1 MSGAG
6 TSSHTNVGHC
16 FAWRSQE
23 HPTPLRS
30 TGTAAFVVAAHAGDA
45 HAARQQQREE
55 HIRAALLP
63 YVSLTAEAPEDQP
76 PLANEAR
83 ARRAF
88 GNAHGVLRFEPFLCA
103 FRNLLGAWDAKLL
116 TGTLEHVTLADVT
129 HVNEEGARAL
139 FNRLD
144 KDRRG
149 ALALDTVVG
158 ALAKLRANEPRA
170 PQKRSLLGAG
180 SAAKPALDRFGGGP
194 CAVAHRHLR

>member
-1 MSGAG
+1 MDVVPARPFFHRRLRLGLQIR
-6 TSSHTNVGHC
+6 TVLEVTYVEFHPIVESH
-16 FAWRSQE
+16 R
-23 HPTPLRS
+23 
-30 TGTAAFVVAAHAGDA
+30 
-45 HAARQQQREE
+45 
-55 HIRAALLP
+55 
-63 YVSLTAEAPEDQP
+63 
-76 PLANEAR
+76 
-83 ARRAF
+83 
-88 GNAHGVLRFEPFLCA
+88 
-103 FRNLLGAWDAKLL
+103 AWDAKLL